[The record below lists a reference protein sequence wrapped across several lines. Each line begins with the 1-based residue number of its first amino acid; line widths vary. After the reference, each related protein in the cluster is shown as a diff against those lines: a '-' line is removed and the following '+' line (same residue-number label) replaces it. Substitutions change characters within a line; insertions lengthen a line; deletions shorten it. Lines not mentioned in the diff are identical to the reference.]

1 VGFSR
6 SKPPGNTTRF
16 QSPSRAADGTTNP
29 AGSESMRP
37 SRQRLARRPSSAEVG
52 GVDIEERLDL
62 RVAKIKHR

>member
-1 VGFSR
+1 
-6 SKPPGNTTRF
+6 
-16 QSPSRAADGTTNP
+16 
-29 AGSESMRP
+29 MRP